1 MYHGIDWT
9 THTDVGRGLR
19 AVTNDANVIA
29 SALRNGAGAADATI
43 RSVLQTVGNGA
54 ANLNNAINSVSNAVN
69 SAGNSI
75 NNFITSLSTRPW

>member
-1 MYHGIDWT
+1 MYNGISWT

-43 RSVLQTVGNGA
+43 RSVLQSVGGGA
-54 ANLNNAINSVSNAVN
+54 ANLNIAISSVSNAVN
-69 SAGNSI
+69 SAANHV
-75 NNFITSLSTRPW
+75 NNVISSLANRSW